1 MARASTGTHVVKQ
14 HGVLSKLSFHKNNF
28 NLHLTLFD
36 SDASI
41 IGKEFGKQQ
50 KYEFVMWL
58 SSDKI

>member
-28 NLHLTLFD
+28 NLLFD
-36 SDASI
+36 SHASI

-50 KYEFVMWL
+50 KYEFVM
-58 SSDKI
+58 